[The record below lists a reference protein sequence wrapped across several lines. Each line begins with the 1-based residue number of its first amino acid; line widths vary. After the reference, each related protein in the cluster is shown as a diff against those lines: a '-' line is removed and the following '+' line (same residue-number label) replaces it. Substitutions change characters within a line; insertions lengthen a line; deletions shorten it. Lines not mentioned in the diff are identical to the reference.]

1 MSTIAAGDRVRIHYT
16 ARREDGQVFH
26 SSRPGDP
33 LEFVAGSCELIEA
46 VSNAV
51 VGMEVGEARTLRVSP
66 DAGYGPRRPGLEHR
80 VPRRLIPEDATIG
93 DPVELVIGGA
103 RAVLWLRELGAE
115 DALLDGNHPLA
126 GQTIEVDLEV
136 IERVAVAAG
145 G

>member
-66 DAGYGPRRPGLEHR
+66 DAGYGPRLGMEVPRLPGLR
-80 VPRRLIPEDATIG
+80 GV
-93 DPVELVIGGA
+93 
-103 RAVLWLRELGAE
+103 W
-115 DALLDGNHPLA
+115 
-126 GQTIEVDLEV
+126 
-136 IERVAVAAG
+136 ERWCAPSAAG
-145 G
+145 GGA